1 MEECL
6 NLANRI
12 NELIKELNLTKKAF
26 AESIKVSPTS
36 ITDWLNPNKKSN
48 PSSNALRMTGKI
60 YNVNLNWL
68 LNGVEPMFFDH
79 SIARKPCNREYNIT
93 IIKKKLDETVSEKES
108 LKNEL
113 ASFAEALKKVG
124 KDRDRW
130 QKSYNDSL
138 VKIIELQDEII
149 KLKEKLIQLFDK

>member
-1 MEECL
+1 
-6 NLANRI
+6 
-12 NELIKELNLTKKAF
+12 
-26 AESIKVSPTS
+26 
-36 ITDWLNPNKKSN
+36 
-48 PSSNALRMTGKI
+48 
-60 YNVNLNWL
+60 
-68 LNGVEPMFFDH
+68 MFFDH

-130 QKSYNDSL
+130 KKSYNDSL